1 VKKVVTVFKK
11 NEFKVEC
18 NETTT
23 KKIEIAEFVWQKV
36 YREGD
41 EDLLNYD
48 CVIESMSKKSK

>member
-1 VKKVVTVFKK
+1 
-11 NEFKVEC
+11 VEC
-18 NETTT
+18 NETAT